1 MRETI
6 GAAAF
11 LSNSQDHADND
22 REERRKAAPDGF
34 PARPPDL
41 GRRASWRQRVLLNA
55 LIFDRTTGSV
65 HRCGLDNVSE
75 GGARIRLSER
85 CLLPPK
91 FWVIACTTGLA
102 YWAEIV
108 WRHDDRLGVSALEPI
123 DLSDASSLVE
133 RRLKAVWWKARQ
145 SDAQAR
151 STLAPQAASFERP
164 ANKSA
169 TPPAATGSL

>member
-11 LSNSQDHADND
+11 LSSSQDHADEGC
-22 REERRKAAPDGF
+22 EERRKTALDGF
-34 PARPPDL
+34 PDRPPGL
-41 GRRASWRQRVLLNA
+41 GRRASWRQRVLLSA

-65 HRCGLDNVSE
+65 HHCGLDNVSG

-102 YWAEIV
+102 YWAETV
-108 WRHDDRLGVSALEPI
+108 WRHDDRLGVSAVEPI

-133 RRLKAVWWKARQ
+133 RRLKVVWLRAR
-145 SDAQAR
+145 
-151 STLAPQAASFERP
+151 
-164 ANKSA
+164 
-169 TPPAATGSL
+169 

>member
-11 LSNSQDHADND
+11 LSNAPEHGDEGCD
-22 REERRKAAPDGF
+22 ERRKTALDGY
-34 PARPPDL
+34 PARLPGL
-41 GRRASWRQRVLLNA
+41 CRRASLRRRVLLSA
-55 LIFDRTTGSV
+55 IIFDRTTGAV
-65 HRCGLDNVSE
+65 HHCGLDNVSE

-108 WRHDDRLGVSALEPI
+108 WRRDDRLGVSAPEPI

-133 RRLKAVWWKARQ
+133 RRLKAVWLKAR
-145 SDAQAR
+145 
-151 STLAPQAASFERP
+151 
-164 ANKSA
+164 
-169 TPPAATGSL
+169 